1 VVGQR
6 LDGRL
11 EVWNVDIFQLNRERI
26 GVFDG
31 IWDRGS
37 LVALNPK
44 DRDRY
49 FKVIIDVLGDD
60 GVYLLDSF
68 CYKAK
73 PGFFGPPF
81 IFDEDDIVK
90 TLGHIL
96 SCKKLENF
104 SNEAMLEKVGS
115 WGITEI
121 RELVHVLTL
130 RKKDQEAS

>member
-1 VVGQR
+1 MHQIYTQINN
-6 LDGRL
+6 LKL
-11 EVWNVDIFQLNRERI
+11 LI
-26 GVFDG
+26 
-31 IWDRGS
+31 
-37 LVALNPK
+37 K
-44 DRDRY
+44 H
-49 FKVIIDVLGDD
+49 
-60 GVYLLDSF
+60 VYVS
-68 CYKAK
+68 
-73 PGFFGPPF
+73 GPPF